1 MQQNQINNKSD
12 YEKNDMVF
20 SHQKAKKMYIFWKIY
35 RGESVDAVALFFHMI
50 LSKEFFRKEDSF
62 SMF

>member
-1 MQQNQINNKSD
+1 
-12 YEKNDMVF
+12 
-20 SHQKAKKMYIFWKIY
+20 MYIFWKIY